1 MANTFT
7 TNYSFTKSEI
17 GGDNQTWGNN
27 LHTTLN
33 DVDEALG
40 KLLEDQL
47 VTGIT
52 SSAIDLTASGDNGII
67 STSTNLKYFQ
77 SVVVGDKIRVSGSS
91 EPVNGTAANPV
102 IHTVVSKA
110 SADSITTNVNITT
123 DTSSTITVA
132 KVFEPVY
139 INSGPIVCAPLTSL
153 SAATRTAG
161 GVGQP
166 GSGDDKDT
174 TDALNAV
181 GNVTLGSDVDTD
193 TITIGAKIINNLL
206 PNVNDTYSLGDSTY
220 QWNDLYI
227 DGNAHI
233 DTLFVTDAYTLSG
246 TGTIADCTS
255 LTITANK
262 IVMNHSDFG
271 STTAEKIIGTNG
283 QGNKTGT
290 TGAPSGGENGDI
302 HYEFA

>member
-67 STSTNLKYFQ
+67 STSANLKYFQ

-91 EPVNGTAANPV
+91 EAVNGTAANPV
-102 IHTVVSKA
+102 IHTVLSKA

-123 DTSSTITVA
+123 DTNDTITVA

-161 GVGQP
+161 GVGQQ
-166 GSGDDKDT
+166 GADT

-181 GNVTLGSDVDTD
+181 GDVTLGSDVDTD
-193 TITIGAKIINNLL
+193 TITIGAKIINHVL
-206 PNVNDTYSLGDSTY
+206 PNVDDTYTLGNSTY
-220 QWNDLYI
+220 QWKDLFI
-227 DGNAHI
+227 DGTANI
-233 DTLFVTDAYTLSG
+233 DTLVTDVSYTLSG